1 MIGARRILTLATAG
15 IVSTV
20 AVGLMLLPDP
30 PSRPHHATPSAND
43 LSALS
48 VPGLGGSLGPVSDFG
63 AAVPAEST
71 MLPVRPIYRHSVVPG
86 GVYSR
91 AEAEDAA
98 FRRPDVANHYRRVD
112 FPRLRR
118 MEMPRERLY
127 YASYRRDNSIY
138 WTSYPLRVGA
148 KETVLDDGVNLIR
161 ARCGNLLSE
170 EPLEPRLPP
179 PYEPLAQ
186 EMDSV
191 DVVPLPVIDTAISP
205 PGFWV
210 VFLPI
215 VPAIIFPG
223 GGSHGDHTDP
233 GPTVPEP
240 SPVRL
245 IGLGLAAVVAARYL
259 AGRRARPTRE

>member
-1 MIGARRILTLATAG
+1 
-15 IVSTV
+15 
-20 AVGLMLLPDP
+20 
-30 PSRPHHATPSAND
+30 
-43 LSALS
+43 
-48 VPGLGGSLGPVSDFG
+48 
-63 AAVPAEST
+63 
-71 MLPVRPIYRHSVVPG
+71 MLPVRATYRHSVVPG

-98 FRRPDVANHYRRVD
+98 FRRPDVANHYRRVNL
-112 FPRLRR
+112 PRLRR
-118 MEMPRERLY
+118 IEMPRERLY

-138 WTSYPLRVGA
+138 WTSYQLRVNA
-148 KETVLDDGVNLIR
+148 EETVLDDGANLIR

-179 PYEPLAQ
+179 EYEPRAQ

-215 VPAIIFPG
+215 VPAIIYPG
-223 GGSHGDHTDP
+223 GGGHGDHQDPP

-240 SPVRL
+240 TPARL
-245 IGLGLAAVVAARYL
+245 IGLGLVAILAAQYVAGHRAKE
-259 AGRRARPTRE
+259 RRQRRGSLEP